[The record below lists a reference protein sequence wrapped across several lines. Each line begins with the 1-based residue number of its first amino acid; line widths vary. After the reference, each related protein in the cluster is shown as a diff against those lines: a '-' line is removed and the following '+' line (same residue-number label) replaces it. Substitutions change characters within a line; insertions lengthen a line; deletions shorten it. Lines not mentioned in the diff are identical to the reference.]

1 MNVKLIIRLLK
12 MNLVFPIALIVLAVL
27 SRFISIA
34 PNFSPI
40 ISLALFSG
48 AYLSNRKFAYLV
60 PIAAMLISDT
70 FLGFHYD
77 MFAVYGSFALIIY
90 LGSKINKVNVKSVLI
105 NSIAG
110 AVFFFLVT
118 NFSVWITSGM
128 YSHDLKGLM
137 TCYEMAIPFFRN
149 TISSSIIYSAV
160 MFGTYELSAKYIPSL
175 STSR

>member
-1 MNVKLIIRLLK
+1 MNYI
-12 MNLVFPIALIVLAVL
+12 FPIALIVLAVL

-48 AYLSNRKFAYLV
+48 AYLSNRKLAYLV
-60 PIAAMLISDT
+60 PIAAMLISDA

-90 LGSKINKVNVKSVLI
+90 LGSKIKKVNVKSVLI

-110 AVFFFLVT
+110 AVLFFVVT
-118 NFSVWITSGM
+118 NLSVWITSGM
-128 YSHDLKGLM
+128 YSHDLRGLL

-149 TISSSIIYSAV
+149 TISSTLLYSTV
-160 MFGTYELSAKYIPSL
+160 MFGTYELSAKYMPSL
-175 STSR
+175 VLSK